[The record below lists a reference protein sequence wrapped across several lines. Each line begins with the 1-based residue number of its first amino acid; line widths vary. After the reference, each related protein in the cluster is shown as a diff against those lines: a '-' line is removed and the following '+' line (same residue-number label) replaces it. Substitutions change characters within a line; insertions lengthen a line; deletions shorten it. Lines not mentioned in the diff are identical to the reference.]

1 MLEKLKNPTDFTIDC
16 ILSKSDIKSERKVE
30 SPTKEITP
38 YVLLN
43 KVGENPWI
51 PKSPYAYNGLI
62 QKVHYYPNP
71 PLIDQIYLR
80 HVNQYNYMNSEP
92 IDYCAK
98 TNINYSPELDSVSS
112 EIVEKFSSPSTITS
126 SYSSNSPNPENTP
139 NSYSPQ
145 LNVYDYSK
153 FCDKFV
159 LNSLT
164 INLSGDKNQL
174 GFSGESSL
182 SSSPIINYDSNVANQ
197 KCSICSKV
205 FDSLIS
211 LDIHEKSHLKQK
223 YECSE
228 CNKKF
233 SQLRNYKYHMSIH
246 RGTKEFSASCPECG
260 KIFNDKGYLSSHMK
274 IHRNKKE
281 YLCPYCPKS
290 FNQRV
295 AYNMHCRIHLGLKP
309 HCCSE
314 CGKQFSR
321 KMLLKQHFRTHSGE
335 KPYSCSFAG
344 CGKQFADRSNMI
356 LHYRLHSGIKPFACH
371 LCPKAFTKKHHLK
384 THLNYH
390 TGNKPYKC
398 PYCPQKFTQS
408 SNMRTHSKKCQFKTN
423 D

>member
-1 MLEKLKNPTDFTIDC
+1 MLQKYPTDFTINC
-16 ILSKSDIKSERKVE
+16 ILSEGFNEKSQ
-30 SPTKEITP
+30 KEITSYYP
-38 YVLLN
+38 LN

-51 PKSPYAYNGLI
+51 PKSPFACM
-62 QKVHYYPNP
+62 
-71 PLIDQIYLR
+71 R
-80 HVNQYNYMNSEP
+80 H
-92 IDYCAK
+92 
-98 TNINYSPELDSVSS
+98 PELTIFCRSKTKDETVKRNNVTSVISRCQIS
-112 EIVEKFSSPSTITS
+112 IKSDIPQ
-126 SYSSNSPNPENTP
+126 SYS
-139 NSYSPQ
+139 Q
-145 LNVYDYSK
+145 QIDALDYSK
-153 FCDKFV
+153 VCDKFV

-182 SSSPIINYDSNVANQ
+182 SSSPIINYDNNVTNQ
-197 KCSICSKV
+197 KCSICLKV